1 MYCRIYRKIE
11 LVSSWCSSGLRI
23 CTGTFWM
30 LPDTIMKSYFAERQ
44 NLSQELVVLLKKL
57 ILNGELRPGDRIVES
72 KLSKQL
78 GISPTPIREAVRL
91 LAGEGI
97 VTILPNRGPIVRPL
111 TMADVFEIYSI
122 RAMLEGLAIRLTTR
136 HASDEQITALEAF
149 FAEMQRKLYD
159 PAVPSLLDD
168 SMQIHQTIMDLSQHS
183 RLIGTYAA
191 ISFQI
196 TLVNRILGQEST
208 KQKEVDQ
215 HAELVEVLR
224 GRDLD
229 VAEKVM
235 RAHIYRSYRE
245 FVELNLEFKGISGDL
260 GDDDLTF

>member
-1 MYCRIYRKIE
+1 MI
-11 LVSSWCSSGLRI
+11 
-23 CTGTFWM
+23 
-30 LPDTIMKSYFAERQ
+30 PNTITKTYFAERQ
-44 NLSQELVVLLKKL
+44 NLSQELVVLIKKL

-97 VTILPNRGPIVRPL
+97 VTILPNRGPLVRPL

-122 RAMLEGLAIRLTTR
+122 RAMLEGLAIRLATR
-136 HASDEQITALEAF
+136 RASDGQIVALEAIF
-149 FAEMQRKLYD
+149 SEMQRKLHD
-159 PAVPSLLDD
+159 PVVPSLLED
-168 SMQIHQTIMDLSQHS
+168 STQIHQTIMDLSQHS
-183 RLIGTYAA
+183 RLIGAYTA

-215 HAELVEVLR
+215 HGELVEALQA
-224 GRDLD
+224 RDPD
-229 VAEKVM
+229 VAEQVM

-245 FVELNLEFKGISGDL
+245 FVELNVELKEITGSQS
-260 GDDDLTF
+260 DDNLTF